1 MHGKMTSKSRPLS
14 AKRKR
19 NGERRSITGKEGKK
33 KREKTRKKLR
43 IFFVCCEFNIGE
55 WYLFIHLLT
64 DQHLNGQIIHT
75 IQLVSCDIF
84 NNYKDNVL

>member
-14 AKRKR
+14 AMRKR

-55 WYLFIHLLT
+55 
-64 DQHLNGQIIHT
+64 
-75 IQLVSCDIF
+75 
-84 NNYKDNVL
+84 

>member
-19 NGERRSITGKEGKK
+19 NGERRSITGKEGKR

-43 IFFVCCEFNIGE
+43 GINLRSGI
-55 WYLFIHLLT
+55 
-64 DQHLNGQIIHT
+64 N
-75 IQLVSCDIF
+75 
-84 NNYKDNVL
+84 

>member
-19 NGERRSITGKEGKK
+19 NGERRSITGKEGKR
-33 KREKTRKKLR
+33 KRERGKEKERKKLR

-55 WYLFIHLLT
+55 
-64 DQHLNGQIIHT
+64 
-75 IQLVSCDIF
+75 
-84 NNYKDNVL
+84 